1 MGTPP
6 SASNPARDLLT
17 RNWAKKV
24 AQKLQSLLAVSRE
37 LEAVE
42 AQVDLESAKLWNL
55 SPSDLAEIQRSL
67 KELTD

>member
-24 AQKLQSLLAVSRE
+24 EQKLQSLLPSKPNEADFRQALSR
-37 LEAVE
+37 
-42 AQVDLESAKLWNL
+42 KL
-55 SPSDLAEIQRSL
+55 
-67 KELTD
+67 

>member
-6 SASNPARDLLT
+6 SAPNPARDLLT
-17 RNWAKKV
+17 RSWAKKV